1 MPPVRRSF
9 VWAIA
14 ILAFVECVFWLF
26 AGLVQWQFAG
36 FSLGP
41 VYSPQV
47 AEGARRSLTEFAW
60 GALNIACL
68 VAYYLRAWSWGR
80 WLMAAI
86 QLANLAVT
94 LYLGFSTVSCGE
106 NGFAG
111 FWLAA
116 IPAGSLALQYLLWRR
131 IDRRPGSSPP
141 LAALRTPITLA
152 IVVVALAVGA
162 ALAVAGWRLSLYGI
176 ESHSGTVSTVTT
188 ENGALSVT
196 IDSSPRVYTFSD
208 YAFEPVPLLRPGE
221 RVVILTG
228 EACNY
233 GTPLAVQAARGVWI
247 DSIYGEAVRPY
258 APFNWGE
265 HETLR
270 WSLLSI
276 GLVIELLSLVG
287 ISLWIG

>member
-1 MPPVRRSF
+1 
-9 VWAIA
+9 
-14 ILAFVECVFWLF
+14 
-26 AGLVQWQFAG
+26 
-36 FSLGP
+36 
-41 VYSPQV
+41 
-47 AEGARRSLTEFAW
+47 
-60 GALNIACL
+60 
-68 VAYYLRAWSWGR
+68 
-80 WLMAAI
+80 MAAI

-111 FWLAA
+111 FWFAA
-116 IPAGSLALQYLLWRR
+116 FPGGSLALQYLLWRR

-233 GTPLAVQAARGVWI
+233 GTPLAVQSARGPVYFTVTGKR
-247 DSIYGEAVRPY
+247 DPYVPKLEEVKDRVREDVTQ
-258 APFNWGE
+258 ARAAE
-265 HETLR
+265 LSKQKAAEIATALR
-270 WSLLSI
+270 S
-276 GLVIELLSLVG
+276 VG

>member
-1 MPPVRRSF
+1 VRWRF
-9 VWAIA
+9 VWAII
-14 ILAFVECVFWLF
+14 ILGLAECVLWLI
-26 AGLVQWQFAG
+26 AGLVQWSLAN

-47 AEGARRSLTEFAW
+47 AEAARRSMTEFAW
-60 GALNIACL
+60 GALNLACL

-152 IVVVALAVGA
+152 IVVGALAVGA
-162 ALAVAGWRLSLYGI
+162 ALAVAGWRLGLDGI
-176 ESHSGTVSTVTT
+176 ESHSGTVSSVTT
-188 ENGALSVT
+188 DDSALSVT
-196 IDSSPRVYTFSD
+196 IDSSPRVYSFSD
-208 YAFEPVPLLRPGE
+208 YAFEPLPLLSPGE

-233 GTPLAVQAARGVWI
+233 GTPLAVQSARGLWI
-247 DSIYGEAVRPY
+247 DSIDGKAVRPY

-276 GLVIELLSLVG
+276 GLVLELLSLVG
-287 ISLWIG
+287 MALWIG

>member
-1 MPPVRRSF
+1 ML
-9 VWAIA
+9 ALA
-14 ILAFVECVFWLF
+14 ECILWLV
-26 AGLVQWQFAG
+26 AGLVQWNLAN

-47 AEGARRSLTEFAW
+47 AEAARKSLTEFAW
-60 GALNIACL
+60 GVLNVACL
-68 VAYYLRAWSWGR
+68 VAYYLRAGSWGR

-94 LYLGFSTVSCGE
+94 LYLGFGTVSCGE

-116 IPAGSLALQYLLWRR
+116 FPGGSLALQYLLWRR
-131 IDRRPGSSPP
+131 IDHRPGSSPP

-188 ENGALSVT
+188 EQGTLSVT
-196 IDSSPRVYTFSD
+196 IDASPRVYTISD

-233 GTPLAVQAARGVWI
+233 GSPLAVQSARGLWI

-276 GLVIELLSLVG
+276 GLVIELLSLLAMV
-287 ISLWIG
+287 LWIG